1 MFFIHLFINGHLNAF
16 RIFTTVN
23 NAVMN
28 IEVSVSFN
36 VLLSFSSDILL
47 RSGIAVSYGSF
58 IFNFFQ
64 ELPYYFMWW
73 PRQFRCPPKS
83 WQGFPFQK
91 YLSFDDNNLTVMKWC
106 LIVILICIYL
116 INNNT
121 VHLFIYLLAI
131 EVSSLG
137 KCLFCPFFNLDFFF
151 NLSCM
156 SSLYFVY

>member
-1 MFFIHLFINGHLNAF
+1 MSCCHFHRISYSEVGLLYHTVVLFLIFFRNFHTILCDGHANLDAHQKVDKGSLFKN
-16 RIFTTVN
+16 TC
-23 NAVMN
+23 
-28 IEVSVSFN
+28 
-36 VLLSFSSDILL
+36 LLMIT
-47 RSGIAVSYGSF
+47 I
-58 IFNFFQ
+58 
-64 ELPYYFMWW
+64 
-73 PRQFRCPPKS
+73 
-83 WQGFPFQK
+83 
-91 YLSFDDNNLTVMKWC
+91 LTVMKWC